1 MDGLAT
7 NDNFP
12 AAERTYSHVSARRR
26 ANEPD
31 PESPSSSTTISPST
45 SHHEIFVTDPVLA
58 PLTPQ
63 TTKAT
68 TRPTLSREISRF
80 TTHGTTYTSD
90 PSFEVDFEAG
100 DPADP
105 RNWPAWYKGIVV
117 FAIAFSTLVVVVYS
131 TSYTASLEPM
141 KHDLGITSTTIP
153 TLGVTTYLLG
163 LAIGSLILAP
173 ISETYGR
180 KPVYTIAL
188 FCFSILVIPCALAR
202 NMTTIIVVR
211 LLGAIAGS
219 ATIANAP
226 GTIGDIVS
234 DDHRA
239 LVFSI
244 WSIGPMNGPVFG
256 PIIGG
261 FVTQYVDWR
270 WATWLILIWGAVAF
284 ILMASIQE
292 TYAPALLQAKAKKLR
307 KMHDNTRYWSRYDV
321 RVGFLE
327 LMRVNL
333 SRPFI
338 MAVKEP
344 ICIFWN
350 TYIGI
355 IYGILYL
362 CFVAYPIVYTE
373 GRGWSISNSSLAF
386 VGIGVGNMITIC
398 AASPIK
404 RMIDAHKPDPRT
416 GEVPPESMMSVVCI
430 AAILIPIGELW
441 FAWTCLPVSI
451 HPAISIA
458 AGIPFGAGNGGVFI
472 YASNYLVHS
481 YGIYAASAMAGNA
494 VVRSLL
500 GGALPLAGHALYNK
514 LGANW
519 AGTMLGLLE
528 VAIVPIPFIFYRYGH
543 KLREK
548 SGLIREMREIEER
561 QEAKRRKAQSRA
573 DKHVAKEKGTVG
585 EKPVAVPRITVLD
598 EKEVEAEIELS
609 RQGGLSA
616 IKKAEV

>member
-12 AAERTYSHVSARRR
+12 AAERTYSHVSARR
-26 ANEPD
+26 AAKEQAAD
-31 PESPSSSTTISPST
+31 SLPSSPST
-45 SHHEIFVTDPVLA
+45 SISHHEIFVAEPISA

-63 TTKAT
+63 TTRAT
-68 TRPTLSREISRF
+68 ARPSLSRELSRY

-100 DPADP
+100 SPDDP
-105 RNWPAWYKGIVV
+105 RNWPAWYKGSVV
-117 FAIAFSTLVVVVYS
+117 FGIAFSTLVVVVYS
-131 TSYTASLEPM
+131 TSYTATLEPM
-141 KHDLGITSTTIP
+141 KRDLRVTSTTIP

-180 KPVYTIAL
+180 RPVYVIAML
-188 FCFSILVIPCALAR
+188 IFSILVIPCALAE

-234 DDHRA
+234 DEYRA

-261 FVTQYVDWR
+261 YVTQYVNWR
-270 WATWLILIWGAVAF
+270 WATWLIFIWGAAAF
-284 ILMASIQE
+284 IMMACIKE
-292 TYAPALLQAKAKKLR
+292 TYAPALLQQKAKKMR
-307 KMHDNTRYWSRYDV
+307 KEHDDSRYWSRYDV

-327 LMRVNL
+327 LMKVNL
-333 SRPFI
+333 SRPFV

-373 GRGWSISNSSLAF
+373 ERGWSISHSSLAF
-386 VGIGVGNMITIC
+386 VGIGVGNMVTIC
-398 AASPIK
+398 SATPIK
-404 RMIDAHKPDPRT
+404 KMIDAHKPDPKT
-416 GEVPPESMMSVVCI
+416 GEIPPESMMSVVCI
-430 AAILIPIGELW
+430 AAVLIPIGELW
-441 FAWTCLPVSI
+441 FAWTCLPASI

-458 AGIPFGAGNGGVFI
+458 AGIPFGAGNGAVFI

-494 VVRSLL
+494 VVRSVLA
-500 GGALPLAGHALYNK
+500 GALPLAGHALYDT

-528 VAIVPIPFIFYRYGH
+528 VAIIPIPFIFYRYGG
-543 KLREK
+543 KIREK
-548 SGLIREMREIEER
+548 SILIRQMRDIEQR
-561 QEAKRRKAQSRA
+561 QEAKRRKAEGRMNVDA
-573 DKHVAKEKGTVG
+573 VGGKEVT
-585 EKPVAVPRITVLD
+585 VPRIQVLD
-598 EKEVEAEIELS
+598 EKEVEAEVELS
-609 RQGGLSA
+609 RVEGLRTG
-616 IKKAEV
+616 KEEV